1 MPGSLSEP
9 GSALFSALAGQ
20 PGIGHYCPDFGAEI
34 RIQHGTGHPDDR
46 YHHYRLVSILC
57 SQRKYTVH
65 PRRGIYRLQSNRL
78 HSGGAY
84 AAKAL
89 TIISDHAPQI
99 ADIVTRDMDRGVT
112 LIPAIG
118 AYSKQAKHMA
128 YCVVSRQEIRR
139 LTAIAKSVDPR
150 AFIIIS
156 DVHDVHG
163 EGFKED

>member
-1 MPGSLSEP
+1 
-9 GSALFSALAGQ
+9 
-20 PGIGHYCPDFGAEI
+20 
-34 RIQHGTGHPDDR
+34 
-46 YHHYRLVSILC
+46 
-57 SQRKYTVH
+57 
-65 PRRGIYRLQSNRL
+65 
-78 HSGGAY
+78 
-84 AAKAL
+84 
-89 TIISDHAPQI
+89 
-99 ADIVTRDMDRGVT
+99 MDRGVT

-139 LTAIAKSVDPR
+139 LQSIAKSVDPR